1 MAVVETVMLS
11 HMDKYYLC
19 HSDPI
24 LNKAEHLTVLARNWR
39 ESLSDTGP
47 HNRVAGKLIVQL
59 GSKSL
64 LNNP

>member
-1 MAVVETVMLS
+1 MFS

-19 HSDPI
+19 HPDPI
-24 LNKAEHLTVLARNWR
+24 LNKAEHLTVLARSWR
-39 ESLSDTGP
+39 ESLSD
-47 HNRVAGKLIVQL
+47 AGLHSQEARKLIVQL